1 MKCSFVFQF
10 LHCFIGFLEPQK
22 KAQTS
27 FTQGKQIDGWLEVS
41 DKLKGLDGRTM
52 QGQHKSTSKMILIII
67 KRRMHRKI
75 SPKPLQN
82 IRIPQQYNDKQYGN
96 CLLVCVAPVWNAV
109 GGSRECYSWKER
121 SAKFQNVGFA
131 AGEWLKVTSS
141 VPLEIASLKY
151 SMSLET
157 GTNPM
162 LCPSQA

>member
-1 MKCSFVFQF
+1 METRSSELATTSNISTLHCKYNILYRRFPNIPLSKFMKCSFVFQF
-10 LHCFIGFLEPQK
+10 LHCFLGFLEPQK

-96 CLLVCVAPVWNAV
+96 CLLVCVAPV
-109 GGSRECYSWKER
+109 
-121 SAKFQNVGFA
+121 
-131 AGEWLKVTSS
+131 
-141 VPLEIASLKY
+141 
-151 SMSLET
+151 
-157 GTNPM
+157 
-162 LCPSQA
+162 